1 MFVSNDARL
10 LWRLTMQYA
19 LPIDG
24 YASEYNDDIEF
35 FVACYQ
41 HTDDPL
47 QSFIR
52 REIEVASGNYD
63 PFPLD
68 DTLYYPADYSPF

>member
-1 MFVSNDARL
+1 
-10 LWRLTMQYA
+10 MQFE

-41 HTDDPL
+41 HSDDPL
-47 QSFIR
+47 QAFIR
-52 REIEVASGNYD
+52 RELDEQASNAEFDYD
-63 PFPLD
+63 LGAWVYQQTD
-68 DTLYYPADYSPF
+68 WRI

>member
-1 MFVSNDARL
+1 
-10 LWRLTMQYA
+10 MQYA

-41 HTDDPL
+41 HSDDPL

-52 REIEVASGNYD
+52 REIEIASGNYD
-63 PFPLD
+63 LHPMDDSPYYYNDIPF
-68 DTLYYPADYSPF
+68 

>member
-1 MFVSNDARL
+1 
-10 LWRLTMQYA
+10 MQYA

-24 YASEYNDDIEF
+24 YAAEYNDDIEF

-47 QSFIR
+47 QSFIC
-52 REIEVASGNYD
+52 REIEIASGDYD
-63 PFPLD
+63 PHPMD
-68 DTLYYPADYSPF
+68 DSPYYYNDIPF